1 MSIQKRLLIWNGE
14 QMLSK
19 KMLRDIRKHKTQFL
33 SIFLMAFLGV
43 FVFAGVGGE
52 SVGLEVNVN
61 QYYDDTNLADGWI
74 YSANLDDDF
83 VDDVNN
89 LAPTTASERQL
100 VVDSVA
106 DFSNDPD
113 ITLHFIENNTLSK
126 FYLMD
131 GEPVDIN
138 DEDGVWLDK
147 SFADAKN
154 LKVGDNITFEFEG
167 FEIEK
172 EIRGIGYSPEYVYHA
187 STASVIP
194 DFNKI
199 GFAYMSYKAFPAD
212 DVPYNVLNVKFTG
225 SPDDYD
231 NLLSDE
237 LDGDYNS
244 FVKQSEHTSVSQ
256 FSEEMDQHKMMGD
269 IFPVVFIL
277 IAMLILL
284 TTMTRIIA
292 HQRTQIGILKASG
305 FKNRSI
311 IFHYVSYGFWLVLIG
326 SILGLIVGP
335 LTLPQLFYPS
345 MSATY
350 KLPSWQPAW
359 SMNFVYVALL
369 MIIMSLIVSYIA
381 VRSISKEN
389 PAGTIRPK
397 APKIST
403 TGLIEKLGFWR
414 KLSFNARWNYRDAKR
429 NKFRALMTI
438 VGVIGCTALLV
449 SAFGMY
455 DGMNDLKE
463 WEYNQINH
471 YDSKLIV
478 DDEASLGQIDSVAD
492 EVNGDKLMESAIEIE
507 SGSVKKSGSLLVL
520 DDTDLVTPTDYDWN
534 KVEIKDD
541 EVSISQK
548 MADMLD
554 VGVGDTVKWHIMGS
568 DKWIKTK
575 IDKIHSDPISQGFI
589 MSKDKLED
597 LNLDYTPTSI
607 VTAQHFDKN
616 FTAIKSTSS
625 MKDMTASWDE
635 LTESMW
641 LLIYILIFFA
651 SLLAIVV
658 LYNLGL
664 LSFTEIEREIA
675 TLKVLGFKTIALRRL
690 LLTQNL
696 WFTTIGFILGL
707 PVGYYILAIMWES
720 SGDSFYI
727 LPSISPLNFILTAII
742 TFALSILVNL
752 MFSRKLKKLDMVESL
767 KSGE

>member
-1 MSIQKRLLIWNGE
+1 
-14 QMLSK
+14 MLFK

-61 QYYDDTNLADGWI
+61 DFYNETNLADGWI
-74 YSANLDDDF
+74 YSPYLVEDLFLDQI
-83 VDDVNN
+83 DV
-89 LAPTTASERQL
+89 LGPTTQMERQL

-106 DFSNDPD
+106 DFSNDPE
-113 ITLHFIENNTLSK
+113 ITLHFVENNTISK
-126 FYLMD
+126 FYLIE
-131 GEPVDIN
+131 GEKLDIN
-138 DEDGVWLDK
+138 DSNGVWIDK

-154 LKVGDNITFEFEG
+154 LKVGDKITFEFENYTL
-167 FEIEK
+167 EK
-172 EIRGIGYSPEYVYHA
+172 KIRGIGYSPEYVYHA
-187 STASVIP
+187 SSYSVIP

-199 GFAYMSYKAFPAD
+199 GFAYMSYKAFPEST
-212 DVPYNVLNVKFTG
+212 VPYNVLNIKFDGT
-225 SPDDYD
+225 PE
-231 NLLSDE
+231 NFNELLSYH
-237 LDGDYNS
+237 LDGYYSS
-244 FVKQSEHTSVSQ
+244 FVERSEHTSVGQ
-256 FSEEMDQHKMMGD
+256 FSEEMDQHKMMAD

-284 TTMTRIIA
+284 TTMTRIIT

-305 FKNRSI
+305 FKNKSI
-311 IFHYVSYGFWLVLIG
+311 ILHYISYGFWLVLIG
-326 SILGLIVGP
+326 SILGLILGP
-335 LTLPQLFYPS
+335 MTLPQLFYPS

-350 KLPSWQPAW
+350 KLPSWNPAW
-359 SMNFVYVALL
+359 NMSFVYVAVL
-369 MIIMSLIVSYIA
+369 MVLMSLAVSYYS
-381 VRSISKEN
+381 VKSISDEK
-389 PAGTIRPK
+389 PADTIRPK
-397 APKIST
+397 APKVSSS
-403 TGLIEKLGFWR
+403 GFIEKLGLW
-414 KLSFNARWNYRDAKR
+414 KHMSFNVRWNWRDAKR

-438 VGVIGCTALLV
+438 IGVIGCSALLV
-449 SAFGMY
+449 CAFGMY

-471 YDSKLIV
+471 YDSKLVI
-478 DDEASLGQIDSVAD
+478 DENATDAQIDDVAGKLD
-492 EVNGDKLMESAIEIE
+492 GEKLMESSIEIE
-507 SGSVKKSGSLLVL
+507 SDNVKKSGSLLVL
-520 DDTDLVTPTDYDWN
+520 NHSSLVTPTDYDWN
-534 KVEIKDD
+534 KVDIKDD

-554 VGVGDTVKWHIMGS
+554 VKAGDSVKFHIMGS
-568 DKWIKTK
+568 DKWVKTK
-575 IDKIHSDPISQGFI
+575 IDKIHADPVSQGFI
-589 MSKDKLED
+589 MSADKLED
-597 LNLDYTPTSI
+597 LDLNYTPTSI
-607 VTAQHFDKN
+607 VTAEHVNESYDGVKAAN
-616 FTAIKSTSS
+616 S
-625 MKDMTASWDE
+625 MKDMTSSWDE

-651 SLLAIVV
+651 SLLAVVV

-675 TLKVLGFKTIALRRL
+675 TLKVLGFKTGALRKL

-696 WFTTIGFILGL
+696 WFTAAGFILGL

-727 LPSISPLNFILTAII
+727 LPSISLSNFILTAVI

-752 MFSRKLKKLDMVESL
+752 MFSRKIKRLDMVESL